1 MAWGGGI
8 KGEVVRE
15 WWRTGNSNVGET
27 RKGKDQSGVQGERS
41 DPETEGRRSF
51 TAGWSVGPNATCYG
65 AGEVD
70 QAQWGRDWAGT
81 LGGRAWHS
89 SSSREPE
96 GGNQI
101 VVGS

>member
-1 MAWGGGI
+1 MLGRG
-8 KGEVVRE
+8 V
-15 WWRTGNSNVGET
+15 ET